1 MEAIEVWRGPA
12 AADADGN
19 DVHGTPVLHS
29 NFQALVADIHFGESV
44 DVGRAPVLISCTLY
58 VKGQGPTG
66 ILASDL
72 VKVRG
77 QKLPV
82 DGPPAVWNRQAGP
95 HRGDVITL
103 KRGDG

>member
-1 MEAIEVWRGPA
+1 MEPIEVWRGEV
-12 AADADGN
+12 DQDEDGN
-19 DVHGTPVLHS
+19 DVAGTPVKVAG
-29 NFQALVADIHFGESV
+29 FQALVADVHVAETV
-44 DVGRAPVLISCTLY
+44 DVGRTPEIVSCTLY

-66 ILASDL
+66 IRASDL

-77 QKLPV
+77 TKLPV
-82 DGPPAVWNRQAGP
+82 DGPPAVWNRQEGP